1 MKKIATGNKAVAE
14 AVKQIRPDVVA
25 AYPITPQTEIVEQ
38 IAEFVS
44 SGELKSRYIPVE
56 SEHSAMAAC
65 IGASITGARTFTATS
80 SHGLL
85 YMHEMTNWA
94 AGARLP
100 IVMANVN
107 RSLGPGWNIWAEHT
121 DALQERDTGWL
132 QVYVST
138 VQEAYDA
145 TIMAFRIAEHNN
157 VLLPVMVNLDG
168 FLLSHI
174 MQPLDTVEPSDFIPP
189 IHLPHAI
196 DVKNPAGYGGLTG
209 PDQHFLMRWDIER
222 SMRDSV
228 NVIEET
234 EKDFSKRFGRKYGFT
249 ENYRCEDAEIIV
261 VAMGTLGKETEVAID
276 LLRKEGIKAGS
287 LRIRWLRPFPKL
299 DILKGKQVIV
309 IDRDYS
315 FGRGGILATEIMAQ
329 TKEEVFSVIAGI
341 GGQEV
346 TYEDVADFV
355 RKRRMGTEFW
365 FGVNNNV

>member
-14 AVKQIRPDVVA
+14 AVRQVVPGVVA

-44 SGELKSRYIPVE
+44 SGELKSRYIAVE

-65 IGASITGARTFTATS
+65 IGASITGTRTFTATS

-121 DALQERDTGWL
+121 DAMQERDTGWL
-132 QVYVST
+132 QVYVSS

-145 TIMAFRIAEHNN
+145 TLMAFRIAEHND

-168 FLLSHI
+168 FTLSHI
-174 MQPLDTVEPSDFIPP
+174 MQPLETVEPGDFIPP
-189 IHLPHAI
+189 LHLAHAI

-209 PDQHFLMRWDIER
+209 PDQQFRFRWDIER
-222 SMRDSV
+222 SLRDSV
-228 NVIEET
+228 KVIEAT
-234 EKDFSKRFGRKYGFT
+234 EKEFVKRFGRKYGFT
-249 ENYRCEDAEIIV
+249 EDYCCEDADV
-261 VAMGTLGKETEVAID
+261 VVVSMGTLGKEAEVAVD
-276 LLRKEGIKAGS
+276 LLRKDGIKAGS
-287 LRIRWLRPFPKL
+287 MRLRWFRPFPKL
-299 DILKGKQVIV
+299 NLKGKQVVV

-329 TKEEVFSVIAGI
+329 TKEEIFSVIAGL

-346 TYEDVADFV
+346 TYDDIADFV
-355 RKRRMGTEFW
+355 RNRRIGEEFW
-365 FGVNNNV
+365 FGVSTRV

>member
-14 AVKQIRPDVVA
+14 AVKQVKPSVVA

-44 SGELKSRYIPVE
+44 TGELKSRYIPVE

-65 IGASITGARTFTATS
+65 IGASITGIRTFTATS

-107 RSLGPGWNIWAEHT
+107 RSIGPGWNIWAEHT
-121 DALQERDTGWL
+121 DAMQERDTGWL

-138 VQEAYDA
+138 VQEAYD
-145 TIMAFRIAEHNN
+145 TTLMAFRIAEHND

-168 FLLSHI
+168 FSLSHI
-174 MQPLDTVEPSDFIPP
+174 MQPLDTVEPGDFIPP
-189 IHLPHAI
+189 MHLPHAI
-196 DVKNPAGYGGLTG
+196 DPKNPAGYGGLTG
-209 PDQHFLMRWDIER
+209 PDQHFKFRWDIER
-222 SMRDSV
+222 SMRDAV
-228 NVIEET
+228 KVIENTET
-234 EKDFSKRFGRKYGFT
+234 DFATRFGRKYGFT
-249 ENYRCEDAEIIV
+249 EDYQCEDADVIV
-261 VAMGTLGKETEVAID
+261 VSMGTLGKEAEVAID
-276 LLRKEGIKAGS
+276 NLRKEGIRAGS
-287 LRIRWLRPFPKL
+287 MRLRWLRPFPKL
-299 DILKGKQVIV
+299 DLKGKDIVV

-315 FGRGGILATEIMAQ
+315 FGFGGILATSIQ
-329 TKEEVFSVIAGI
+329 SRQKTDVYSVIAGL

-346 TYEDVADFV
+346 TYEDIADFI
-355 RKRRMGTEFW
+355 RTRRIGEEFW
-365 FGVNNNV
+365 FGVNAHV

>member
-14 AVKQIRPDVVA
+14 AVKQAVPGVIA

-38 IAEFVS
+38 IAEFVT
-44 SGELKSRYIPVE
+44 SGELSSRYIPVE

-65 IGASITGARTFTATS
+65 IGASITGVRTFTATS

-107 RSLGPGWNIWAEHT
+107 RALGPGWNIWAEHT

-145 TIMAFRIAEHNN
+145 TLMAFRIAEHED

-168 FLLSHI
+168 FTLSHI
-174 MQPLDTVEPSDFIPP
+174 MQPLDTVEPGDFIPALR
-189 IHLPHAI
+189 LPHAI
-196 DVKNPAGYGGLTG
+196 DTENPAGYGGLTG
-209 PDQHFLMRWDIER
+209 PEQHFRFRWEIER

-228 NVIEET
+228 KVIRDT
-234 EKDFSKRFGRKYGFT
+234 EQDFALRFGRTYGFT
-249 ENYRCEDAEIIV
+249 DDYRCEDAEVVI
-261 VAMGTLGKETEVAID
+261 VAMGTLGKEAEVAID
-276 LLRKEGIKAGS
+276 ILRSEGVKAGS
-287 LRIRWLRPFPKL
+287 MRLRWFRPFPAL
-299 DILKGKQVIV
+299 DLKGKDVVV

-315 FGRGGILATEIMAQ
+315 FGSGGILAHEIRA
-329 TKEEVFSVIAGI
+329 KCGISVFSVIAGL

-346 TYEDVADFV
+346 TYEDIADFI
-355 RKRRMGTEFW
+355 RKRRIGEEFW
-365 FGVNNNV
+365 FGVNGHV

>member
-14 AVKQIRPDVVA
+14 AVKQAAPTVVA
-25 AYPITPQTEIVEQ
+25 AYPITPQTEVVEQ
-38 IAEFVS
+38 VAEFVS
-44 SGELKSRYIPVE
+44 SGELKSRYIAVE

-65 IGASITGARTFTATS
+65 IGASITGIRTFTATS

-145 TIMAFRIAEHNN
+145 TLMAFRIAEHND

-174 MQPLDTVEPSDFIPP
+174 MQPLDTVDLGDFIPP

-196 DVKNPAGYGGLTG
+196 DVKNPAGYGCLTG
-209 PDQHFLMRWDIER
+209 PDQQFRFRWDIER

-228 NVIEET
+228 KVIEET
-234 EKDFSKRFGRKYGFT
+234 EKEFAKRFGRKYGFT
-249 ENYRCEDAEIIV
+249 EDYRCSDAEIVIL
-261 VAMGTLGKETEVAID
+261 ALGTLGKEAEVAVDI
-276 LLRKEGIKAGS
+276 LRNEGIKAGS
-287 LRIRWLRPFPKL
+287 MRLRWLRPFPKL
-299 DILKGKQVIV
+299 DLKGKQVVV

-315 FGRGGILATEIMAQ
+315 FGRGGILATEIVAQ
-329 TKEEVFSVIAGI
+329 TREPVFSVIAGI

-346 TYEDVADFV
+346 TYEDIAGFV
-355 RKRRMGTEFW
+355 RQRRIGEEFW
-365 FGVNNNV
+365 FGVNSNV

>member
-14 AVKQIRPDVVA
+14 AVKQVKPGVVA

-44 SGELKSRYIPVE
+44 GGELKSRYIAVE

-65 IGASITGARTFTATS
+65 IGASITGTRTFTATS

-94 AGARLP
+94 VGARLP

-132 QVYVST
+132 QVYVSS

-145 TIMAFRIAEHNN
+145 TLMAFRIAEHRD

-168 FLLSHI
+168 FVLSHI
-174 MQPLDTVEPSDFIPP
+174 MQPLETVDLKDFIPQ
-189 IHLPHAI
+189 INLPHAI

-209 PDQHFLMRWDIER
+209 PDQQFRFRWDIER
-222 SMRDSV
+222 SIRDSV
-228 NVIEET
+228 NVIEAT
-234 EKDFSKRFGRKYGFT
+234 EKEFAKRFGRKYGFT
-249 ENYRCEDAEIIV
+249 EDYCCEDAEVII
-261 VAMGTLGKETEVAID
+261 VAMGTLGKEAEVAVD

-287 LRIRWLRPFPKL
+287 MRLRWFRPFPKL
-299 DILKGKQVIV
+299 DLKGKEVVV

-329 TKEEVFSVIAGI
+329 TKEEVFSVIAGL

-346 TYEDVADFV
+346 TYDDIAGFV
-355 RKRRMGTEFW
+355 RSRRIGEEFW
-365 FGVNNNV
+365 FGVNNHV